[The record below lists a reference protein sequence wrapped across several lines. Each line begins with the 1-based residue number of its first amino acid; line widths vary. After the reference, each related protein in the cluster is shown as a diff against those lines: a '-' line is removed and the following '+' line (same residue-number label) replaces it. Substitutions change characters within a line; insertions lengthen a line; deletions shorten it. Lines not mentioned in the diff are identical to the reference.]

1 MGSEDIEQFLKKAK
15 HRHLSEATL
24 VSYRD
29 SHLDEI
35 DVALAD
41 AHLRLCEICE
51 RRLTFLK
58 EEAEALESY
67 EVTEK
72 DRAFVKETIRKVEA
86 GTKPAVNGPSLS
98 ERLRSYIEALV
109 AAWVLP
115 FSEAAVRGTKG
126 GEVKWKYES
135 EDGLLTAWAELEKN
149 ANLSVH
155 FSSSELAWKGM
166 RLRFRLGR
174 FTKEV
179 TLEQRKGDP
188 SLSARIVIPRRERPK
203 KMNDISIEVLPPA

>member
-15 HRHLSEATL
+15 YRHLSEATL

-29 SHLDEI
+29 SQLDEI

-51 RRLTFLK
+51 RRLTFLN

-72 DRAFVKETIRKVEA
+72 DRALIRETIRQME
-86 GTKPAVNGPSLS
+86 PQS
-98 ERLRSYIEALV
+98 EPPDNILQRLASYFETLV

-115 FSEAAVRGTKG
+115 FSQAAVRGTKG
-126 GEVKWKYES
+126 GDVIWKYKS
-135 EDGLLTAWAELEKN
+135 EDGLLTSWVELERN

-155 FSSSELAWKGM
+155 FSSSELAWKGV

-179 TLEQRKGDP
+179 TLDQREGD
-188 SLSARIVIPRRERPK
+188 SNVSAKIVIPRRERPK
-203 KMNDISIEVLPPA
+203 KMDDLSIEILPAA

>member
-15 HRHLSEATL
+15 YRHLSEATL

-29 SHLDEI
+29 SQLDEI
-35 DVALAD
+35 ELALAD
-41 AHLRLCEICE
+41 AHMRLCEICE
-51 RRLTFLK
+51 RRLTFLR

-67 EVTEK
+67 QVTEK
-72 DRAFVKETIRKVEA
+72 DRAFVKEAIRKVEA
-86 GTKPAVNGPSLS
+86 GTNPPANGQSKI

-115 FSEAAVRGTKG
+115 FSKAAVRGSKDG
-126 GEVKWKYES
+126 DVVWKYQS
-135 EDGLLTAWAELEKN
+135 EDGLLTAWAVLEKN

-155 FSSSELAWKGM
+155 FSSPELVWEGV
-166 RLRFRLGR
+166 RLRFQLGR

-179 TLEQRKGDP
+179 TLQQREGD
-188 SLSARIVIPRRERPK
+188 SNVSAKIVIPREKRPR
-203 KMNDISIEVLPPA
+203 KMHDISIEVLPD